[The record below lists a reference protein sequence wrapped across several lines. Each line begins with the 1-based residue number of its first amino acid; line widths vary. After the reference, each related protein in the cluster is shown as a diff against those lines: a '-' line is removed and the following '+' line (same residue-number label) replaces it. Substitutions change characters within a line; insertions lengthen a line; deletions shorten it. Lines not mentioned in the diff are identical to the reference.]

1 MGTEERTDTRQRVK
15 YIAVIEPTYTRTEA
29 VQQTAPAAIRWQSKN
44 SHRFQEREVGNYQE
58 LGFRK
63 KF

>member
-29 VQQTAPAAIRWQSKN
+29 AQQTAPAIRRQRKN
-44 SHRFQEREVGNYQE
+44 SHKRAFGTKQ
-58 LGFRK
+58 
-63 KF
+63 